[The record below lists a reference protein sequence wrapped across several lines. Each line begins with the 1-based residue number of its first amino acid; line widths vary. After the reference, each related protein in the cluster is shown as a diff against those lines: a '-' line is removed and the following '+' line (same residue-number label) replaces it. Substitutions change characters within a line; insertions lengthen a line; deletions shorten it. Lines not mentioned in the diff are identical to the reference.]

1 MRRAYIKVTDSEL
14 AVLEILWKGGE
25 FTVRDLA
32 EELYPDG
39 GVSGY
44 ATVQILLQRLERKK
58 CIKRDSRRRVHVY
71 RSAAGREK
79 IIVGH
84 LQHLA
89 DRLLGGR
96 LAPLVTHLVKMGKLS
111 AEDRRVLR
119 ELLEE
124 TEQDPAKH

>member
-1 MRRAYIKVTDSEL
+1 MLRTHIKVTDSEL
-14 AVLEILWKGGE
+14 TILEILWRGGD

-32 EELYPDG
+32 NELYPDG

-44 ATVQILLQRLERKK
+44 ATVQILLQRLEKKK
-58 CIKRDSRRRVHVY
+58 CIKRDSRQRVHVY
-71 RSAAGREK
+71 RASAQREQ
-79 IIVGH
+79 IIVSH

-96 LAPLVTHLVKMGKLS
+96 LTPLVTHLVRMGKFS
-111 AEDRRVLR
+111 AEDRRALR

-124 TEQDPAKH
+124 TKENPDKP